1 MLCLRLVKVMLG
13 MVQMF
18 AITALHHRC
27 WHTVE
32 ETWLFLV
39 ILIDKTLSH
48 LISIDLNRTIII
60 VLLVLTK
67 QINWVTGNSLVMQLT
82 SLLNVFPQSLLW
94 CIISSSFVIMV
105 WNGLLIEIIVHFV
118 ALNDL
123 LRRWGHL
130 PQMLLRRAAWRPR
143 KWWLR
148 WVLVSAVEIFVA

>member
-1 MLCLRLVKVMLG
+1 MLG

-67 QINWVTGNSLVMQLT
+67 QIN
-82 SLLNVFPQSLLW
+82 
-94 CIISSSFVIMV
+94 
-105 WNGLLIEIIVHFV
+105 
-118 ALNDL
+118 
-123 LRRWGHL
+123 
-130 PQMLLRRAAWRPR
+130 
-143 KWWLR
+143 
-148 WVLVSAVEIFVA
+148 